1 MKLRFLAFFRRF
13 HPTNGDVGS
22 GKSVPPTIQS
32 THNRF
37 FEYRWLRTEV
47 SKLLLPTL
55 RMALFRF
62 GHAQKNAFASL
73 IALTLCQI
81 AIGLRSLNFRLP
93 VARDHGDCFLSIL
106 RIACH
111 TRLKRKELQTAQQKL
126 SERQRRGI
134 HVKAWGNAPGLRKSE
149 NISAESAIHLR
160 LNSMRQYANCPKPF
174 SIVCRRALRLR
185 IELRKLNRAFSAW
198 PSGGQSNSWGVA
210 RRLEL
215 TWRLWRVRSVALQ
228 SAGSKATLTGG

>member
-1 MKLRFLAFFRRF
+1 MSFFFEGASSQKLLHIVFSGERPLRLIVKFRFLLFFRRF
-13 HPTNGDVGS
+13 HATNGNFGS

-32 THNRF
+32 TRNSV

-55 RMALFRF
+55 GVALFRF

-73 IALTLCQI
+73 VALTLGQI

-134 HVKAWGNAPGLRKSE
+134 HVKSATGRIRRGEPGATPQDYGNPKTSALKARF
-149 NISAESAIHLR
+149 IS
-160 LNSMRQYANCPKPF
+160 
-174 SIVCRRALRLR
+174 
-185 IELRKLNRAFSAW
+185 
-198 PSGGQSNSWGVA
+198 G
-210 RRLEL
+210 
-215 TWRLWRVRSVALQ
+215 
-228 SAGSKATLTGG
+228 

>member
-1 MKLRFLAFFRRF
+1 MKLGFLPFFGRF
-13 HPTNGDVGS
+13 HPTNGDLGS
-22 GKSVPPTIQS
+22 GNFVPPTIQS

-47 SKLLLPTL
+47 STFLLPTL

-62 GHAQKNAFASL
+62 AHAQKNAFASL
-73 IALTLCQI
+73 VALALGQT
-81 AIGLRSLNFRLP
+81 ATDLRSLNFRLI
-93 VARDHGDCFLSIL
+93 VARDHGDRFLSIL

-111 TRLKRKELQTAQQKL
+111 TRLKRKEIQTAQQKL

-149 NISAESAIHLR
+149 NISAQSAIHLR
-160 LNSMRQYANCPKPF
+160 LNSMREYANCPKPF

-185 IELRKLNRAFSAW
+185 IEPRKLNRAFSAC
-198 PSGGQSNSWGVA
+198 PSGV
-210 RRLEL
+210 
-215 TWRLWRVRSVALQ
+215 
-228 SAGSKATLTGG
+228 